1 MINNIIPMKSTTY
14 KKVYTSPECE
24 VVEVELENSVLQ
36 GSGSGSGPGG
46 GTEGLID
53 DLFDWTT
60 S

>member
-1 MINNIIPMKSTTY
+1 MRSTTEY
-14 KKVYTSPECE
+14 REYISPECE

-36 GSGSGSGPGG
+36 GSGGGSGSGFPGG

-53 DLFDWTT
+53 DLFNWTT